1 MMRRIVAI
9 ALIFA
14 SGACSSGNRDVAIRP
29 VNADAAA
36 VATATEALA
45 RGQLLF
51 SRGEHALALDAFRR
65 AVRQDPGNATAL
77 NGVAIS
83 YAAMGRHDL
92 ARQYFELALAR
103 APLDERVHRNFAR
116 SLMAQGLRDDADAL
130 LAEIGQGA
138 GLAGARRVTLAQL
151 AATGA
156 GKPAAAVQTGGL
168 ELERI
173 SMGEVRLRTTAA
185 SNGQPVLPGRRTAQL
200 NTAIVTVANR
210 EGASP
215 AVSLSRELKAP
226 IVKSAAPVDAPSCR
240 GGSCPAMAGGD
251 EPDRLFE
258 KLWKWSGG
266 QG

>member
-1 MMRRIVAI
+1 MMRRIVGL

-29 VNADAAA
+29 VNADAVAM
-36 VATATEALA
+36 ATAKEALA

-51 SRGEHALALDAFRR
+51 SRGEHALALEAFRR
-65 AVRQDPGNATAL
+65 AMRQEPSDANAL

-116 SLMAQGLRDDADAL
+116 SLMAQGLRDDANAL

-138 GLAGARRVTLAQL
+138 EPVGARRVTLAQL
-151 AATGA
+151 AVGA
-156 GKPAAAVQTGGL
+156 GKPALPVQTGGL
-168 ELERI
+168 ELERV
-173 SMGEVRLRTTAA
+173 SMGEVRLRTMAA
-185 SNGQPVLPGRRTAQL
+185 DSVHPVLQGRRTARL
-200 NTAIVTVANR
+200 NTVIVRVADMV
-210 EGASP
+210 GASP
-215 AVSLSRELKAP
+215 AMSLSRELKAQ
-226 IVKSAAPVDAPSCR
+226 IVESAAVASVPAC
-240 GGSCPAMAGGD
+240 GGGRCPAMGGGD

-258 KLWKWSGG
+258 KLWQWSGG
-266 QG
+266 RG

>member
-14 SGACSSGNRDVAIRP
+14 SGACSSGNRDLAIRP
-29 VNADAAA
+29 VNADAVAM
-36 VATATEALA
+36 ATAKEALA

-65 AVRQDPGNATAL
+65 AMRQDPSDANAL

-92 ARQYFELALAR
+92 AREYFELALAR

-116 SLMAQGLRDDADAL
+116 SLMAQGLRDDANAL
-130 LAEIGQGA
+130 LAEIGQVTA
-138 GLAGARRVTLAQL
+138 PVGARRVTLAQL
-151 AATGA
+151 AAGGA
-156 GKPAAAVQTGGL
+156 SQPNVQAQIGSL
-168 ELERI
+168 ELERL
-173 SMGEVRLRTTAA
+173 SMGEVRLRTTGAGVVRA
-185 SNGQPVLPGRRTAQL
+185 ILPGRRTAQL
-200 NTAIVTVANR
+200 NTAIVTVANAA
-210 EGASP
+210 GVGD
-215 AVSLSRELKAP
+215 VSLARQLNAP
-226 IVKSAAPVDAPSCR
+226 IVKAAEPSAALPCR
-240 GGSCPAMAGGD
+240 EGNCPAMAGGD

>member
-1 MMRRIVAI
+1 MMKRMAAI
-9 ALIFA
+9 ALIFM

-29 VNADAAA
+29 VNGDAAA
-36 VATATEALA
+36 MATGKEALA

-51 SRGEHALALDAFRR
+51 FRGEHALALDAFRR
-65 AVRQDPGNATAL
+65 AMRQDPSDANAL

-116 SLMAQGLRDDADAL
+116 SLMAQGLRDDANAL

-138 GLAGARRVTLAQL
+138 GPAGARRVTLAQL

-156 GKPAAAVQTGGL
+156 AKPAVPTQTGGL
-168 ELERI
+168 ELKRV
-173 SMGEVRLRTTAA
+173 SMGEVRLRTTAVT
-185 SNGQPVLPGRRTAQL
+185 NRQPELPGRRAAQL
-200 NTAIVTVANR
+200 NTAIVTLAK
-210 EGASP
+210 GAEAS
-215 AVSLSRELKAP
+215 AEVSLSRELKAP
-226 IVKSAAPVDAPSCR
+226 IVSSAASATGPC
-240 GGSCPAMAGGD
+240 GGNCAAMAGGE